1 VYKKHQETYKF
12 QPSLHCQPEYYKDYE
27 EAYFG
32 LTMKKEAGFECER
45 HYEILARG
53 SIPYFLDWDL
63 YPSNVSVRLPK
74 ALITQAMSL
83 PGVPNQSEVRNK
95 IHLLPVNTSKNTS
108 LLKKKERTKEE
119 HI

>member
-1 VYKKHQETYKF
+1 
-12 QPSLHCQPEYYKDYE
+12 
-27 EAYFG
+27 
-32 LTMKKEAGFECER
+32 MKKEAGFECER

-74 ALITQAMSL
+74 ALFTQAMSL

-95 IHLLPVNTSKNTS
+95 IHLLPVNTSNNTS
-108 LLKKKERTKEE
+108 LPKKKERTKEE
-119 HI
+119 NI